1 MRNIFKLE
9 KKMSTSEAK
18 KEQPEQEKAESTAV
32 PEKEYDYGAIPPE
45 AEHTFGIRT
54 LNSVEKPDFDGPSSP
69 AATREQVYRIERE
82 GGKLSPEGLGHMAGS
97 AVLYQYRAAKAE
109 VGARWWQLGSHM
121 IGSGLLRGTVPVVAL
136 IAGGAIDV
144 AIFGGAA
151 NGLMHNNPWFI
162 ALAGGSLVFAAGIG
176 LSEHKGFRVFL
187 GGLLITA
194 SIGASMLA
202 ADNPNFKGHFAN
214 MLPQSTRSQSYTAD
228 ENLAK
233 AEAQVAHFTEKLA
246 RDKYALEHEGH
257 GGKHMLGDDNKGNDE
272 HARQLMNVTI
282 PEDEKLLGEAKVT
295 AASLTSNKKK
305 ADAESPATWWGQ
317 ILGAGYLGAW
327 LIASQLVVATVIAH
341 AASTFRKGQK
351 ETAQRR
357 IKELFVRDLESSR
370 GEASIK
376 VAVGDMLHR
385 YRDAM
390 TNACK
395 KNPVAQ
401 EVKTRMV
408 EIDTLFSGEN
418 LAAAVRTGTELVKDA
433 VHPRREKFEDYDKH
447 NSGLM
452 GKVVNLRQNPE
463 KPVSSN
469 KPVDEKPAP

>member
-1 MRNIFKLE
+1 MSEGEAIVQE
-9 KKMSTSEAK
+9 KD
-18 KEQPEQEKAESTAV
+18 KEQDQGKKQEKAESKAASENETGV
-32 PEKEYDYGAIPPE
+32 MPPE
-45 AEHTFGIRT
+45 AEHTFAERT
-54 LNSVEKPDFDGPSSP
+54 LNTVEKPDFDGPSKP
-69 AATREQVYRIERE
+69 AETIDQAYRIERE

-97 AVLYQYRAAKAE
+97 AVLAQYRAAKAE
-109 VGARWWQLGSHM
+109 VGARWWQLGAHM
-121 IGSGLLRGTVPVVAL
+121 MGSRLLTCTVPVVAL

-151 NGLMHNNPWFI
+151 NGLMQNNPWFT

-187 GGLLITA
+187 GGLLVTA

-214 MLPQSTRSQSYTAD
+214 MLPQSLRSQSYTAD
-228 ENLAK
+228 ESLAK
-233 AEAQVAHFTEKLA
+233 AEAQAIHFTEKLA
-246 RDKYALEHEGH
+246 RDRDTLDH
-257 GGKHMLGDDNKGNDE
+257 GGIGGKPILGDGYTGNDE
-272 HARQLMNVTI
+272 QGRQLINVTI
-282 PEDEKLLGEAKVT
+282 PEDEKLLGEAKAT

-305 ADAESPATWWGQ
+305 TDAESPATWWGQ

-341 AASTFRKGQK
+341 AASTFRKGRK

-357 IKELFVRDLESSR
+357 VKELFVHDLESSR
-370 GEASIK
+370 GEAAAR
-376 VAVGDMLHR
+376 VAVGDMVHR

-401 EVKTRMV
+401 EVKTRLC

-418 LAAAVRTGTELVKDA
+418 MGTAIQTGAQMVKDA
-433 VHPRREKFEDYDKH
+433 VHPRRERFEEDDK
-447 NSGLM
+447 NQSGLM
-452 GKVVNLRQNPE
+452 GTVVSLAQRR
-463 KPVSSN
+463 KDAASGN
-469 KPVDEKPAP
+469 KPNNTPAP